1 MGYGDK
7 IMSIRQIE
15 EAKVLRKHCEKLGR
29 QGIAERIIQIAE
41 KIAHRDGGYIRTMRL
56 AGQIR
61 ALCVG
66 SKCDSYWD
74 EKQDSGFHDIYWEAN
89 KETHDAQ

>member
-1 MGYGDK
+1 
-7 IMSIRQIE
+7 MSIRQIE
-15 EAKVLRKHCEKLGR
+15 EAKVLRKYCEKLGR

-41 KIAHRDGGYIRTMRL
+41 KIVARDGAYIETMKL

-66 SKCDSYWD
+66 SKCDCYWD
-74 EKQDSGFHDIYWEAN
+74 EKQFIGFSDMYWEAE
-89 KETHDAQ
+89 KATAKAQ